1 MSLEIP
7 TFTDSAFYTQ
17 TVLLEG
23 KAYNL
28 RFRYNTSMDRWYMH
42 LADDADIPILDGV
55 KLVCN
60 KALNRLSAD
69 PRNPTG
75 VLMCQSQTSDD
86 SPPGLKDL
94 GDRVRLFYFTLAEL
108 NEAEP

>member
-1 MSLEIP
+1 MALEIP
-7 TFTDSAFYTQ
+7 TFPADPFYTE

-42 LADDADIPILDGV
+42 IADDADVPILDGV
-55 KLVCN
+55 KLLCGKV
-60 KALNRLSAD
+60 LNRLSAD
-69 PRNPTG
+69 PRNPSG

-94 GDRVRLFYFTLAEL
+94 GDRVRLFYFTLDEL
-108 NEAEP
+108 NVAIL